1 MLKGQAQPAAEA
13 QRMLVKHFEG
23 AGWISVLVNHRQ
35 RDASSSFLYPR
46 RMDTLLR
53 RVSSCGLFCD

>member
-1 MLKGQAQPAAEA
+1 
-13 QRMLVKHFEG
+13 MLVKHFEG
-23 AGWISVLVNHRQ
+23 AGWISVLVNHCQ